1 MVVLTFVAITES
13 WDGTSWTEVADL
25 STGRRELAGFGVSN
39 LSGLA
44 AGGNAPPVSA
54 ATEEWSFPTSRV
66 VQEGQVWVLSVSGSN
81 SVMKGYAA
89 QGTGSWATGGTMNT
103 ARANNSQGVGATN
116 SAVQAAS
123 GFAPG
128 APGVTVNVED
138 YNGSSWTEI
147 ANVNTARFSAGMAG
161 TNTASLLYAG
171 AAPPLVAVTELWNG
185 SSWTEVND
193 LNTARKLGSYFG
205 ATNTAA
211 IYATGNSTAVE
222 SWNGTSWSEV
232 AEINTNGVKR
242 SGFGTQTSGLIA
254 GGEASPPGAVIDS
267 TEVWNG
273 SAWTEVNNLNTARQ
287 GAQSS
292 SGTNSTVG
300 LYFGGSDPGAL
311 TGKTELWT
319 VPCRSRF

>member
-1 MVVLTFVAITES
+1 
-13 WDGTSWTEVADL
+13 
-25 STGRRELAGFGVSN
+25 
-39 LSGLA
+39 
-44 AGGNAPPVSA
+44 
-54 ATEEWSFPTSRV
+54 
-66 VQEGQVWVLSVSGSN
+66 
-81 SVMKGYAA
+81 
-89 QGTGSWATGGTMNT
+89 
-103 ARANNSQGVGATN
+103 
-116 SAVQAAS
+116 
-123 GFAPG
+123 
-128 APGVTVNVED
+128 
-138 YNGSSWTEI
+138 
-147 ANVNTARFSAGMAG
+147 MAG

-254 GGEASPPGAVIDS
+254 GGEQTPPGAVIDS

-311 TGKTELWT
+311 TGKTELWNGTSWSEQNDMAVAAAETLGAGSGMSAIRGSQNSPVSGASEHWT
-319 VPCRSRF
+319 VPFVEVDFDTD